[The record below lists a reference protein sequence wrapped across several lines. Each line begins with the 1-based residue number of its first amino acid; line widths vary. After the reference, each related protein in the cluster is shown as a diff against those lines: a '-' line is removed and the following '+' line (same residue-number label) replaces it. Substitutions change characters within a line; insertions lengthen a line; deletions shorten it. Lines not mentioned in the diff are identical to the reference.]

1 MSLLEQQQQQDGG
14 AENDNSNPQ
23 HHHHHYLRIALLV
36 VLRLLPNT
44 LMSFPGGLL
53 ADTADRQRIMVVLD
67 VLGAVVALGY
77 CGAAVLIAHSTS
89 SNSSTSSLALLYVC
103 TAVQESLSGL
113 YEPSRAAILPQLVD
127 AEHYLPKANAASAI
141 AWSLT
146 AAVGSSLGGFLTAQY
161 GAVVCFATDC
171 VLYLVSA
178 WILAVHVQGDFRVA
192 PQQHQRNG
200 DDDDS
205 SQGHDSTR
213 TSDHM
218 GRGRNH
224 PVTMLYQMFEYLTTS
239 PAGPY
244 VLIKG
249 CGSLLF
255 GASDVVYTTF
265 AENNSGGLDSQK
277 LGWMFTAVGVGC
289 LLGPLLVPDNR
300 SYLPTCILSYAVLG
314 VGYGLIGFSDK
325 YWQKCVW
332 SVFRAAG
339 VAVLWVDSTILVQT
353 TTPPHMLGRV
363 SAIDLAF
370 ALTGESISAVMAG
383 WLEDLGWTADQV
395 AYLLSGGA
403 FALAVLWALW
413 SKFWHEP
420 RVSLLSK
427 DSERSE
433 SALELEPLQL

>member
-1 MSLLEQQQQQDGG
+1 
-14 AENDNSNPQ
+14 
-23 HHHHHYLRIALLV
+23 
-36 VLRLLPNT
+36 
-44 LMSFPGGLL
+44 
-53 ADTADRQRIMVVLD
+53 
-67 VLGAVVALGY
+67 
-77 CGAAVLIAHSTS
+77 
-89 SNSSTSSLALLYVC
+89 
-103 TAVQESLSGL
+103 
-113 YEPSRAAILPQLVD
+113 
-127 AEHYLPKANAASAI
+127 
-141 AWSLT
+141 LT
-146 AAVGSSLGGFLTAQY
+146 AKY
-161 GAVVCFATDC
+161 GALVCFATDC
-171 VLYLVSA
+171 VFYLVSA

-192 PQQHQRNG
+192 PQQQHPQQPNG

-205 SQGHDSTR
+205 SQCHDSTR
-213 TSDHM
+213 LSDHM

-277 LGWMFTAVGVGC
+277 LGWMFTAVGAGC

-314 VGYGLIGFSDK
+314 VGYGLIAFSDK
-325 YWQKCVW
+325 YWLKCVW
-332 SVFRAAG
+332 SVVRAAG
-339 VAVLWVDSTILVQT
+339 VAVLWVDSTILIQT
-353 TTPPHMLGRV
+353 TTPSHLLGRV

-370 ALTGESISAVMAG
+370 ALTGESISAVTAG
-383 WLEDLGWTADQV
+383 LLEDLGWTADQV

-413 SKFWHEP
+413 SKFWHKP

-427 DSERSE
+427 DSGRSE